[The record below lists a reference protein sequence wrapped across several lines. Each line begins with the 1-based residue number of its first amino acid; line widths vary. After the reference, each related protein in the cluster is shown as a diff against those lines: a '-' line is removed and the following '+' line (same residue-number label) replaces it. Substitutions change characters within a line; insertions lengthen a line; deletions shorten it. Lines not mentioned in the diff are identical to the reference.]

1 MTVTRGEVG
10 NAHFVTRADRGAA
23 RARRREIVIGAA
35 RDVFVDHGFHGAS
48 MEEIS
53 IRAQVSKP
61 VLYNHFTGKVDLY
74 STVLQRYLDR
84 MVGGIRDALRTTT
97 GYENTVRRMVGAYF
111 DFVDEDNG
119 AGYTLVFD
127 TPVPSEPSVEARVR
141 RAMTECAALVGAELD
156 AAGMDPYHAR
166 ACAFGLVGASHLA
179 ARYWFDAGRP
189 IPKIDAVDTTVAL
202 FWTGLSGIG

>member
-1 MTVTRGEVG
+1 MTVMRGDVG
-10 NAHFVTRADRGAA
+10 NARYFIRTDRGDA
-23 RARRREIVIGAA
+23 RARRREVVIGAA
-35 RDVFVDHGFHGAS
+35 RDVFVSHGFHGAS

-53 IRAQVSKP
+53 VRAQVSKP

-74 STVLQRYLDR
+74 ATVLQRYLDR
-84 MVGGIRDALRTTT
+84 MVGGIRGALRTAT
-97 GYENTVRRMVGAYF
+97 GDENTVRRMVAAYF
-111 DFVDEDNG
+111 DFVDEDDG

-141 RAMTECAALVGAELD
+141 LAMTECAALVGAELD
-156 AAGMDPYHAR
+156 AAGMDPYRAR

-202 FWTGLSGIG
+202 FWTGLSGLG

>member
-1 MTVTRGEVG
+1 MTVTRGEAG

-23 RARRREIVIGAA
+23 RARRREVVIGAA

-97 GYENTVRRMVGAYF
+97 GSENTVRRMVAAYF